1 MVLQLPLLLP
11 VVYRLLFENFNRST
25 DVLYSCKGDG
35 ECLLLA
41 YSDARDGDTMAFL
54 DLPTIAIRLLAESP
68 SLLEEV
74 SEELLSDLLQ
84 DVATPRN
91 TKQAEKTTM
100 HITAPTAMRALLT
113 VEKDW
118 SS

>member
-11 VVYRLLFENFNRST
+11 VVYKLLFENFNRST
-25 DVLYSCKGDG
+25 DVLYSCNGDG

-41 YSDARDGDTMAFL
+41 YRDARDGDTTAFL
-54 DLPTIAIRLLAESP
+54 DLPTIAIRLLADSP

-74 SEELLSDLLQ
+74 SELVSDFRQ
-84 DVATPRN
+84 DVATPSS
-91 TKQAEKTTM
+91 TKQAEKITM
-100 HITAPTAMRALLT
+100 HMTAPTAIRAELT